1 MSEQTPT
8 GAVQRIPLS
17 AVKQTSMTPSTN
29 NLRVDDFR
37 FSFIDAKEAPII
49 NEKVITPLKWTN
61 LKGKRNVRVG
71 RGNVAKLVKGG
82 VSSHKQSRFEPAT
95 RSLATFVR
103 SHRSLRSLAPQR
115 SASLRSLRLLAPFTG
130 SLTHFAHSLVGRLKF
145 LNMCSRCDRVSQ
157 KQTRFWRSLETRPLF
172 TSQRRFRV

>member
-49 NEKVITPLKWTN
+49 NENVITPLKWTN
-61 LKGKRNVRVG
+61 PKGKRNVRLG
-71 RGNVAKLVKGG
+71 RGNVA
-82 VSSHKQSRFEPAT
+82 
-95 RSLATFVR
+95 
-103 SHRSLRSLAPQR
+103 
-115 SASLRSLRLLAPFTG
+115 
-130 SLTHFAHSLVGRLKF
+130 
-145 LNMCSRCDRVSQ
+145 N
-157 KQTRFWRSLETRPLF
+157 
-172 TSQRRFRV
+172 